1 MRKLPVALAVLLALV
16 ACRKDETPPPSVP
29 AAPVA
34 DTSRHDSAS
43 APTSPDT
50 ARRDTGTAK
59 VAGFDRIPID
69 RIDDAL
75 NGYDAGDTLSRDSLY
90 NNECLGLPVM
100 RYRMANHLELEG
112 HTYNIYACKWRFSG
126 AFSPVLGLAPGMSSQ
141 AVLKLLGR
149 PRQQAKD
156 TLFYLSEK
164 PDDYDS
170 SYFEG
175 RWELRLRFVND
186 KLRSVFFEPNFDDC

>member
-1 MRKLPVALAVLLALV
+1 MRKLPVALAVCLALV
-16 ACRKDETPPPSVP
+16 ACRKDETPPPSVS

-50 ARRDTGTAK
+50 ARRDTGAAK

-69 RIDDAL
+69 RIDSAL
-75 NGYDAGDTLSRDSLY
+75 NGYDAGDTLSRDSIGD
-90 NNECLGLPVM
+90 NACLGLPVM
-100 RYRMANHLELEG
+100 RYRMANHLEIEG
-112 HTYNIYACKWRFSG
+112 HNYNIYACKWRFSG

-156 TLFYLSEK
+156 TLIYLSEK

-170 SYFEG
+170 SNFDS
-175 RWELRLRFVND
+175 RWTLELRFKKE
-186 KLRSVFFEPNFDDC
+186 KLKTMHFEPFFDDC